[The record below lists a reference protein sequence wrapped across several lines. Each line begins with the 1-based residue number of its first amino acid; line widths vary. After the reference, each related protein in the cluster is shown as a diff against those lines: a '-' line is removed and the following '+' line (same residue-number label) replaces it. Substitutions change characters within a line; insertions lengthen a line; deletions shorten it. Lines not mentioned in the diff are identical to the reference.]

1 MIKIYPVSIEA
12 VDEQGE
18 CMFKLETFD
27 ERSATIKV
35 TTLITNGNID
45 WFCNSLKRALI
56 MLDLERDGDE
66 DQQSGEISE

>member
-12 VDEQGE
+12 VDEHDE
-18 CMFKLETFD
+18 CLFKLETFD

-45 WFCNSLKRALI
+45 GFCNSLKRALI
-56 MLDLERDGDE
+56 MLDFERDGDE
-66 DQQSGEISE
+66 DQQSGETLK